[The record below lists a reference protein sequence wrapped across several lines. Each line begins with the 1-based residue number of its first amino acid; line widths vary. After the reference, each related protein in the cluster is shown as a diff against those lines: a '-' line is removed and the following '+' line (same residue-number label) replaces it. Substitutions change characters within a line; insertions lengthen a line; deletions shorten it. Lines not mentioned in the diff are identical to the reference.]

1 MSAIKESSEM
11 ILTLSPQLLL
21 NYDMLI
27 SIHLVPFT
35 SRQTGCPLLFPL
47 IVPRLL
53 SYRKKGGGED
63 NQQTARR
70 KVNVTSFR
78 NREYHL
84 FCF

>member
-1 MSAIKESSEM
+1 M

-35 SRQTGCPLLFPL
+35 SRQTGCLLLFPL

-53 SYRKKGGGED
+53 SYRKKGGGEKR
-63 NQQTARR
+63 QPT
-70 KVNVTSFR
+70 
-78 NREYHL
+78 NRQEESECDIL
-84 FCF
+84 